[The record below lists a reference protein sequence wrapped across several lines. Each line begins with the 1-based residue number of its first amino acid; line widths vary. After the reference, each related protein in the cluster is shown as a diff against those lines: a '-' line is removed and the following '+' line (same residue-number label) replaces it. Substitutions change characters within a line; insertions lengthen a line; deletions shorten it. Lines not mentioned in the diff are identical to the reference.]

1 VDKVVPEED
10 YDYIKVTAKYDVEV
24 VKEGDGY
31 KVLTQKEA
39 DFKSPLSK
47 RISKLN
53 NEFIEKRQYLD
64 ENIPEEKQQL
74 DNEKALLEQFFK
86 NLLALDRERMALLRA
101 KWYEGYTGFMEFLS
115 GLGINKVNDK
125 EILFTDANYTQKFNI
140 MSFPLQVNMERI
152 ESMIILK

>member
-64 ENIPEEKQQL
+64 ENKKL
-74 DNEKALLEQFFK
+74 V
-86 NLLALDRERMALLRA
+86 
-101 KWYEGYTGFMEFLS
+101 GT
-115 GLGINKVNDK
+115 
-125 EILFTDANYTQKFNI
+125 
-140 MSFPLQVNMERI
+140 
-152 ESMIILK
+152 

>member
-31 KVLTQKEA
+31 KVLTQRKLISNHR
-39 DFKSPLSK
+39 FQK

-115 GLGINKVNDK
+115 GLGI
-125 EILFTDANYTQKFNI
+125 T
-140 MSFPLQVNMERI
+140 R
-152 ESMIILK
+152 